1 MADNQEHTPPNNDLA
16 LIPATVNRFSNV
28 GDINQLI
35 EYVTPFVKGSLCPFQ
50 EPADA
55 ALAYIWAMDKGISP
69 IEAFNHLVIV
79 NGRVGADSFLTRAML
94 QKGGIFASVVITHG
108 EPEDFRPLYT
118 YTYRSD
124 TYDQDMYDANRDQY
138 AVFLSADSL
147 KAAHDKGNIP
157 AGKIPVVRSAQP
169 YDYRTRLMFRRFI
182 GKTVLQEVGEFT
194 WSRAQAAGL
203 TEKSNWKNYPREC
216 QYARAYMTGARRI
229 GADKMAETYSK
240 EELYTEHDI
249 ELDATEFEVMD

>member
-1 MADNQEHTPPNNDLA
+1 MADQKEHTPPNNDLA
-16 LIPATVNRFSNV
+16 LIPASVNTFTKA
-28 GDINQLI
+28 GDIDALM
-35 EYVTPFVKGSLCPFQ
+35 EYVTPFVKGALCPFQ

-55 ALAYIWAMDKGISP
+55 ALAFLWAQNKGISV

-108 EPEDFRPLYT
+108 EPEDFRPLYH
-118 YTYRSD
+118 YTYRGD

-138 AVFLSADSL
+138 AVFLSADTL
-147 KAAHDKGNIP
+147 KAAHANGTIP

-240 EELYTEHDI
+240 EELYTEHGI
-249 ELDATEFEVMD
+249 ELGADEFEIMD